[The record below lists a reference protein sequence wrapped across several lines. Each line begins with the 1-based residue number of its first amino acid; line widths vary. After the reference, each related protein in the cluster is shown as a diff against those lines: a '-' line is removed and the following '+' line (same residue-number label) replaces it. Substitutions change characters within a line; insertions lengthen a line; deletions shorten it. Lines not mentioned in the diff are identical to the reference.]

1 MRFLI
6 ENLSVEI
13 LDLLGSRFVQA
24 GCKDP
29 KPLISLQGK
38 PLLGHVLERLFQ
50 AGIEEVEL
58 LLNEEPFFDPVEAYV
73 SRLPKGFRVHTS
85 RKTTQTSCESFC
97 FLMERLGR
105 PPFLLST
112 VDTIFPEVALREFLQ
127 VESYPSSCRLVLA
140 ATHFVHDE
148 KPLWVEVNEEGK
160 VLRLGEAVVTKE
172 AVTAGL
178 YLVLQDLIEQAS
190 RGPFAALRDF
200 LGELVADGGNV
211 WAKAFPM
218 ALDIDGPEDVRV
230 AESLLDGNGVGA
242 LA

>member
-1 MRFLI
+1 MKAGIFAAGM
-6 ENLSVEI
+6 
-13 LDLLGSRFVQA
+13 GSRFVQA

-29 KPLISLQGK
+29 KPLIPVQGK

-73 SRLPKGFRVHTS
+73 SQLPGGFRVRTS
-85 RKTTQTSCESFC
+85 RKTTRTSCESFC
-97 FLMERLGR
+97 FLMDRLGR

-112 VDTIFPEVALREFLQ
+112 VDTIFPEDALREFLQ
-127 VESYPSSCRLVLA
+127 VQSYPPACRLVLA
-140 ATHFVHDE
+140 ASRFVYDE

-160 VLRLGEAVVTKE
+160 VLRLGESVRTKE

-178 YLVLQDLIEQAS
+178 YLVLQELTEKAV
-190 RGPFAALRDF
+190 GVPFAALRDF
-200 LGELVADGGNV
+200 LGELVSRGGNV

-218 ALDIDGPEDVRV
+218 ALDIDGPDDVRV
-230 AESLLDGNGVGA
+230 AESLLQGSGIGA